1 MAKINVTNK
10 HDAALDVA
18 GITVRPKATV
28 AVEERDFKTWK
39 TGHAA
44 SIWLEQG
51 LIVAGKTADAKVE
64 PETGDGDGEG
74 DGGSGSGS
82 GAKPDRAA
90 LLARAKELKLD
101 LPANIS
107 NTKLAE
113 AVAEAE
119 KPKA

>member
-51 LIVAGKTADAKVE
+51 LIVAGKTADAKAE
-64 PETGDGDGEG
+64 PETNDGEG
-74 DGGSGSGS
+74 DGSGSGS

>member
-18 GITVRPKATV
+18 GISVRPKATV
-28 AVEERDFKTWK
+28 AVEERDFNAWK

-51 LIVAGKTADAKVE
+51 LIVTGKAAAAKPE
-64 PETGDGDGEG
+64 PETDGDDG
-74 DGGSGSGS
+74 DDDK